1 MTDLIY
7 FDTDCLSSF
16 LWVSREYLLIRLYKG
31 KIILSQQVY
40 REITIVP
47 QLKVKVDK
55 FIDSNEFTRC
65 DFQIDSSEAVLYMQ
79 LTKHP
84 EKGRKIIGN
93 GEASVISLAK
103 CRDGIVGSNNLKDIR
118 EYLDDYNLRHISTAE
133 ILNDALNQK
142 LIDIKVG
149 NNIWRDMRN
158 RNIWLPAES
167 FSDYYARNSH
177 FS

>member
-84 EKGRKIIGN
+84 
-93 GEASVISLAK
+93 
-103 CRDGIVGSNNLKDIR
+103 
-118 EYLDDYNLRHISTAE
+118 
-133 ILNDALNQK
+133 
-142 LIDIKVG
+142 
-149 NNIWRDMRN
+149 
-158 RNIWLPAES
+158 
-167 FSDYYARNSH
+167 
-177 FS
+177 